1 MNANDFDRRLSDWL
15 GDGPTSAPEQSIAAA
30 LDHARAHPRRRDP
43 LAVLRRDP
51 MGSSGGFG
59 FGMRALPIVV
69 AFGLLLVA
77 ALAVAFVGG
86 LFDQRPV
93 VVPPVTTPT
102 ASTAPTATQQASPS
116 PSITPWPTIEPRLAF
131 GDAVTCGDGTP
142 TFPVLSLN
150 LPPGAEKAAD
160 DSGKALAA
168 FLSNPAI
175 NPDPAS
181 KAGWRRVVLTTKDAL
196 FVSTQ
201 APEASWLYVWLA
213 STGAGQPVAGWYFHT
228 SGECRPEVDF
238 GPDARRAE
246 IYLDPGRPINPA
258 DRDVR
263 LHLYELNCAGGQSPA
278 GRILEP
284 KLAYESDR
292 ILVAVVIRKLPG
304 PRDCQGTDP
313 YAYTLKLAEAIG
325 QRKLLDA
332 ARVPPAPVVV
342 Q

>member
-1 MNANDFDRRLSDWL
+1 M
-15 GDGPTSAPEQSIAAA
+15 PTSAP
-30 LDHARAHPRRRDP
+30 
-43 LAVLRRDP
+43 
-51 MGSSGGFG
+51 SG
-59 FGMRALPIVV
+59 
-69 AFGLLLVA
+69 
-77 ALAVAFVGG
+77 
-86 LFDQRPV
+86 
-93 VVPPVTTPT
+93 
-102 ASTAPTATQQASPS
+102 ASPS
-116 PSITPWPTIEPRLAF
+116 SSGTAPVVSAPATPLITPWPTIEPTLAF

-160 DSGKALAA
+160 ESGKALAA
-168 FLSNPAI
+168 FLGNPAI

-228 SGECRPEVDF
+228 SGACRPEVDF

-263 LHLYELNCAGGQSPA
+263 LHLYELNCAGQSPA

-284 KLAYESDR
+284 KLAYEADR

-304 PRDCQGTDP
+304 THDCQGTDP
-313 YAYTLKLAEAIG
+313 YSYTLKLAEAIG
-325 QRKLLDA
+325 QRKLFDA
-332 ARVPPAPVVV
+332 ARVPPVPVVV